1 MHAQDFQ
8 EPKGDIIWTKHQVN
22 QEGTQKCDTEK
33 VVQIYIKEP
42 NQHMI
47 DSKVQHKNYIK
58 TNEHKEKQNT
68 HAQRFISFKKVKQL

>member
-8 EPKGDIIWTKHQVN
+8 EPNEDIIWTKHQEN
-22 QEGTQKCDTEK
+22 QEGTPKCDTTK
-33 VVQIYIKEP
+33 GYPNYIKEP

-58 TNEHKEKQNT
+58 TNEHKENQNT